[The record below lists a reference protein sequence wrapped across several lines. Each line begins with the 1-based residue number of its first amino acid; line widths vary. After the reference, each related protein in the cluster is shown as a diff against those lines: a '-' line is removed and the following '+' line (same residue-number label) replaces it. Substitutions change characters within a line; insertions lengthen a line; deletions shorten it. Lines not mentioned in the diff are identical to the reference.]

1 MQRTFLHLCKFDEEY
16 IFIVS
21 EYQPFF
27 PNIYFCSSSFIIG
40 LQPLL
45 SVMLDANAGINGN
58 NANSVELL
66 NTFNLEFNATDSD
79 TCTNFESTV
88 GNWLKAYAYESTKLG
103 VEKFWHLVDLQI
115 SPIRCE
121 FQKTIMDFNPLKL
134 CAMENPLLLSDSCS
148 NRLGDNCLDYCSYQ
162 SSTVGNE
169 WLIHYT
175 RQNTIF
181 EVNTPDQFLTYVLP
195 NGTIVSG
202 VFSVSASYNEIE
214 SVSLT

>member
-1 MQRTFLHLCKFDEEY
+1 MSVPL
-16 IFIVS
+16 
-21 EYQPFF
+21 
-27 PNIYFCSSSFIIG
+27 SSFIIG

-45 SVMLDANAGINGN
+45 SVMFDANAGINGN

-66 NTFNLEFNATDSD
+66 NTFNLEFNATYSD
-79 TCTNFESTV
+79 TCALFESTV

-121 FQKTIMDFNPLKL
+121 FQKTIMDINPLKL
-134 CAMENPLLLSDSCS
+134 CEMENPLILSDSCS
-148 NRLGDNCLDYCSYQ
+148 TRLGHNCFDYCSYQ
-162 SSTVGNE
+162 SVTVGHE

-181 EVNTPDQFLTYVLP
+181 EVYTPEQFQTYTLA
-195 NGTIVSG
+195 NGTIISD
-202 VFSVSASYNEIE
+202 VFSVRALYNEIE

>member
-1 MQRTFLHLCKFDEEY
+1 MSVPL
-16 IFIVS
+16 
-21 EYQPFF
+21 
-27 PNIYFCSSSFIIG
+27 SSFIIG

-45 SVMLDANAGINGN
+45 SVMFDANAGINGN

-66 NTFNLEFNATDSD
+66 NTFNLEFNATDSE
-79 TCTNFESTV
+79 TCALFESTV

-115 SPIRCE
+115 SPIRCD
-121 FQKTIMDFNPLKL
+121 FQKTMMDINPLKL
-134 CAMENPLLLSDSCS
+134 CEMENPLLLSDSCS
-148 NRLGDNCLDYCSYQ
+148 NRLGHNCFDYCSYQ
-162 SSTVGNE
+162 SSTVGHE

-181 EVNTPDQFLTYVLP
+181 EVYTPEQFQTYTLA
-195 NGTIVSG
+195 NGTIISD
-202 VFSVSASYNEIE
+202 VFSVRALYNEIE